1 MKLLITCS
9 HLVRHI
15 KDHTVELQNSG
26 IEWKALNP
34 KNQQFNC
41 KEILE
46 MLPGYNFIIAGDDEI
61 NEKVIQKAS
70 SKGLK
75 AIIKWGIGVDNID
88 LKAAREF
95 NIPVFNTPNVFGDDV
110 AEQAMSYILSLS
122 RSTNIIDSEVRSGNW
137 EKIEGRSLYG
147 NKLGIIGFGSIGKE
161 IAKRGKAFKMD
172 VFFYDPYFKKE
183 FFIDNPFLQVEFE
196 KICEISD
203 FIVLACSLNK
213 ENIHLINKDSIS
225 MMIKKPY
232 IINVSRGPLINEKD
246 LIQALKEKKLGGV
259 GLDVF
264 EKEPLPI
271 DSDLIKI
278 RNCILGSHNSSNT
291 VEAVKRV
298 NNMTIKMV
306 LDMISN
312 NVYEIFEERRIV

>member
-1 MKLLITCS
+1 MRLLITCG

-15 KDHTVELQNSG
+15 KDYIIELQNYG
-26 IEWKALNP
+26 IEWQALNP
-34 KNQQFNC
+34 KNQQFNSL
-41 KEILE
+41 EILE
-46 MLPGYNFIIAGDDEI
+46 LLPGYNFIIAGDDEI
-61 NEKVIQKAS
+61 NARVIQKAS
-70 SKGLK
+70 SKGLQ

-95 NIPVFNTPNVFGDDV
+95 NIPVFNTPNVFGYDV

-122 RSTNIIDSEVRSGNW
+122 RSTHIIDYEVRKGNW
-137 EKIEGRSLYG
+137 KKIEGTSLYG
-147 NKLGIIGFGSIGKE
+147 KKLGIIGFGSIGKE
-161 IAKRGKAFKMD
+161 IAKRGKAFSMD
-172 VFFYDPYFKKE
+172 VFFFDPYFKKE
-183 FFIDNPFLQVEFE
+183 SFVDNPFLQVEFE
-196 KICEISD
+196 KICQISD

-225 MMIKKPY
+225 MMVKKPY

-246 LIQALKEKKLGGV
+246 LIKALKEEKLRGV

-291 VEAVKRV
+291 IEAVKRV

-306 LDMISN
+306 IDLMSN
-312 NVYEIFEERRIV
+312 NVYEIFEERRVV